1 MLNLMLDHIGE
12 ISSLIVVTGVIIS
25 MISWQT
31 KQLKNELDRIR
42 LNADRANERIDNMY
56 TVMISF
62 LQNESKRNK

>member
-1 MLNLMLDHIGE
+1 MMINLLLDHIGE
-12 ISSLIVVTGVIIS
+12 VSSLIVVVGVIIS

-31 KQLKNELDRIR
+31 KQLKNELERIR

-62 LQNESKRNK
+62 LQNERKQK

>member
-1 MLNLMLDHIGE
+1 MIALLLDHIGE
-12 ISSLIVVTGVIIS
+12 IASLLVVIGVIVF

-31 KQLKNELDRIR
+31 RQLKAELERIR

-62 LQNESKRNK
+62 LQQEAKRK

>member
-62 LQNESKRNK
+62 LQNESKRK